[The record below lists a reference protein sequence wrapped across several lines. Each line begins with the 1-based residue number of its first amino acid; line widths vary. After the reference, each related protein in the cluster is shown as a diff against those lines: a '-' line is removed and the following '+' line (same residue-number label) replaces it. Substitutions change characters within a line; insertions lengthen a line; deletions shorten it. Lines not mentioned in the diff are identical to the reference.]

1 MADSTDVSSAR
12 ARFRA
17 LHESGCFVI
26 PNPWDVGSARYLAS
40 LGFKALATTS
50 SGFAHS
56 RGLADAPGAV
66 GLDTALRHVEEI
78 SAATDLPVNADFMNG
93 YADEPEGVAENVRR
107 CVGTGV
113 SGLSIEDSTDDAAK
127 PLYELP
133 LAVDRIAAAREAI
146 DRTGSGVLL
155 TARAECFLVGHPS
168 PLEEAVRRVK
178 AYADA
183 GADVLY
189 APGPRK
195 PEDIRAIVEAAG
207 GKPVNVLMAWA
218 QGTSVADLAALG
230 ARRISVGGSLARTA
244 WTAFSKAAKAI
255 AQRGSFEGFEGL
267 MPGAELNLLFA
278 KR

>member
-1 MADSTDVSSAR
+1 
-12 ARFRA
+12 
-17 LHESGCFVI
+17 
-26 PNPWDVGSARYLAS
+26 
-40 LGFKALATTS
+40 
-50 SGFAHS
+50 
-56 RGLADAPGAV
+56 V

-93 YADEPEGVAENVRR
+93 YADAPEGVAENVRR

-168 PLEEAVRRVK
+168 PLDEAVRRVK
-178 AYADA
+178 AYAEA

-255 AQRGSFEGFEGL
+255 AERGSFEGFEGL
-267 MPGAELNLLFA
+267 MPGAELNRLFA